1 MLKGVVRA
9 ERLIDPDFY
18 IPELLRRAEKDMI
31 QSVYGIQDWK
41 DADDFLDQ
49 MARKTGRLLK
59 GGDPDVK
66 TCAKM
71 MLYDWQ
77 RG

>member
-1 MLKGVVRA
+1 VLKGVVRA

-18 IPELLRRAEKDMI
+18 IPELLNRVEKDQI
-31 QSVYGIQDWK
+31 QSVYGIQDWT

-59 GGDPDVK
+59 GGDPDIK
-66 TCAKM
+66 ICAKM